1 MNGYKYLVCGL
12 SEREQN
18 NAKYNFCETL
28 QDAFKIC
35 VNNVIEHFGF
45 YRNMKDDILAKGKL
59 SFLNL
64 TKGGMNFSYTEGKET
79 YYNNILEL
87 DPTPTEKT
95 HLLVWHYCFF
105 NANFDICMEGSEM
118 ECQDEMYEEAKKAYE
133 ECEGANWNESET
145 QIYFRDSR
153 ECQCWDIVEIPKV

>member
-12 SEREQN
+12 SGKKQN
-18 NAKYNFCETL
+18 KAKYNFCETL

-35 VNNVIEHFGF
+35 ADNVIEHFGF
-45 YRNMKDDILAKGKL
+45 YRNLEIEILAEGKI
-59 SFLNL
+59 SFLDSTNN
-64 TKGGMNFSYTEGKET
+64 GMNFSYTEWGET
-79 YYNNILEL
+79 YHNSILEL

-95 HLLVWHYCFF
+95 HLLVWHHCYLGVD
-105 NANFDICMEGSEM
+105 FDIYMVGSKAACRE
-118 ECQDEMYEEAKKAYE
+118 EMYEEAKRAYE
-133 ECEGANWNESET
+133 ECKGTYWNESET